1 MEVVI
6 AGSVAEVAQL
16 AAGIVARVVSTKE
29 QPVIGLATGSS
40 PLGTYRS
47 LIDQHRSAGLSF
59 AGASAVTLDEY
70 VGLPHGHPASYRS
83 VIRRELIDHVDL
95 PVERL
100 HSPDVH
106 ATDLAAACDAYE
118 RTVIEL
124 GVDVQLLGIG
134 SDGHI
139 GFNEPGSSLS
149 SRTRIKTLTDRTRT
163 DNARF
168 FDSIDDVPR
177 HVVTQGLGTIGAAA
191 HLVMIATGSRKAA
204 PIAAMVEGPVSASC
218 PASVLQFHRHVTVL
232 LDDDAAS
239 ELRDGD
245 YYRET
250 YRHKPLWQHL

>member
-6 AGSVAEVAQL
+6 AGSPDEVAQL
-16 AAGIVARVVSTKE
+16 AAGIVARIVSTTE

-40 PLGTYRS
+40 PLGAYRS
-47 LIDQHRSAGLSF
+47 LIDQHRSTGLSF

-70 VGLPHGHPASYRS
+70 VGLPFGHPESYRS
-83 VIRRELIDHVDL
+83 VIRTEFIDHVDL

-100 HSPDVH
+100 HGPDVH
-106 ATDLAAACDAYE
+106 ATDLAAACDAYD
-118 RTVIEL
+118 RTVVEL
-124 GVDVQLLGIG
+124 GVGVQLLGIG
-134 SDGHI
+134 ADGHI

-149 SRTRIKTLTDRTRT
+149 SRTRIKTLTDRTRS

-168 FDSIDDVPR
+168 FDSIEDVPR

-191 HLVMIATGSRKAA
+191 HLVMIATGSGKAT
-204 PIAAMVEGPVSASC
+204 PIAAMVEGPVGASC

-232 LDDDAAS
+232 LDEDAAG
-239 ELRDGD
+239 ELRHGD

-250 YRHKPLWQHL
+250 YRHKPPWQHL

>member
-6 AGSVAEVAQL
+6 AGSADEVARL
-16 AAGIVARVVSTKE
+16 AAGIVARVVRASE

-40 PLGTYRS
+40 PLSTYRS
-47 LIDQHRSAGLSF
+47 LIDQHRSTGLSF

-70 VGLPHGHPASYRS
+70 VGLPYDHPASYRS
-83 VIRRELIDHVDL
+83 VIRTEFVDQVDL
-95 PVERL
+95 PVDRL
-100 HSPDVH
+100 YSPDVH
-106 ATDLAAACDAYE
+106 ATDLIAACDTYE
-118 RTVIEL
+118 RTVVEL

-177 HVVTQGLGTIGAAA
+177 HVVTQGLGTNATAA
-191 HLVMIATGSRKAA
+191 HLVMIATGSTKAD

-232 LDDDAAS
+232 LDDEAAS
-239 ELRDGD
+239 RLGNAD
-245 YYRET
+245 YFREA
-250 YRHKPLWQHL
+250 YRHKPSWQHL

>member
-6 AGSVAEVAQL
+6 TDSADEVARL
-16 AAGIVARVVSTKE
+16 AAGIVARVVSTTRA
-29 QPVIGLATGSS
+29 PVLGLATGSS

-47 LIDQHRSAGLSF
+47 LIEHHRSGGLSF
-59 AGASAVTLDEY
+59 AAASAVMLDEY
-70 VGLPHGHPASYRS
+70 VGLAPDHPQSYRS
-83 VIRRELIDHVDL
+83 VIRVEFVDHVDL

-106 ATDLAAACDAYE
+106 SADLAAACEAYD
-118 RTVIEL
+118 RTVTAL

-149 SRTRIKTLTDRTRT
+149 SRTRMKTLTDRTRG

-168 FDSIDDVPR
+168 FGSVDEVPR
-177 HVVTQGLGTIGAAA
+177 HVVTQGLGTIAAAA
-191 HLVMIATGSRKAA
+191 HVVMIATGTAKAA
-204 PIAAMVEGPVSASC
+204 PVAAMVEGPVSASC

-232 LDDDAAS
+232 LDEGAAS
-239 ELRDGD
+239 GLRHGD

-250 YRHKPLWQHL
+250 YRHKPPWQHL